1 MKTYGIFTISCILIS
16 MTYDGQPK
24 HTARIVL
31 KRHCVTLDDAM
42 KMTVEHKAIVS
53 GQSGD
58 YDYQWQAE
66 AVNLT

>member
-1 MKTYGIFTISCILIS
+1 